1 VNVVERLRE
10 TGGYTLVEMLTVVAI
25 MGVVLTGITTLFV
38 QGSNAEVDMNGR
50 FQSQQEARLAVDR
63 IRRDAHCA
71 SSVALSGASAVRNG
85 VTYYPTMTQTLP
97 SACGTTVTWCTV
109 SVGAAGNRFRLY
121 RQSGATCGTSGL
133 RLADY
138 LIAGTV
144 FAYTAQSSQT
154 LARLTV
160 DIPVNRRPAKSQET
174 YELKTDIALRNS
186 TRT

>member
-1 VNVVERLRE
+1 MNVVERLRDA
-10 TGGYTLVEMLTVVAI
+10 GGYTLVEMLTVVSI

-50 FQSQQEARLAVDR
+50 FQAQQEARLAVDR
-63 IRRDAHCA
+63 IRRDTHCA
-71 SSVALSGASAVRNG
+71 SSVALSGTSAVRNG

-97 SACGTTVTWCTV
+97 SGCGTTVTWCTV
-109 SVGAAGNRFRLY
+109 LVSTNRYRLFRK
-121 RQSGATCGTSGL
+121 SGSTCGTTGL

-138 LIAGTV
+138 VTVGTV

-154 LARLTV
+154 LAKLSV
-160 DIPVNRRPAKSQET
+160 DVSVNPRPSKSQET
-174 YELKTDIALRNS
+174 YDLKADIALRNS